1 MEFVK
6 LQCNICFSV
15 AEIKNYFMQPIDRL
29 TMIPVLELDTC
40 KHQLCSMCIRKI
52 RKRKKIP
59 CPLCRV
65 ESLHFNV
72 YSINRNVVDVI
83 KCSVT
88 SVAQWNKINDNFD
101 AASLASVLFE
111 KSLLDDAEDSNNAA
125 NSDDTML
132 SESQAI
138 LKKLQVDI
146 AEQTQLNI
154 KRQLDL
160 NKLQQTGVFMQEKLD
175 RIKNDY
181 NNMHK
186 SFKELQLKRISTEKA
201 LKSLNDDYAKLAAKN
216 ARLSNENKVL
226 SNKNIE
232 LIKHKNLL
240 QNEYTTLQSYK
251 CITNATTITTN
262 VTINV
267 D

>member
-15 AEIKNYFMQPIDRL
+15 AEIKNYFLQPIDRL
-29 TMIPVLELDTC
+29 TIIPVLELDTC

-52 RKRKKIP
+52 RKRKKVP

-72 YSINRNVVDVI
+72 YSVNRNVVDVI

-88 SVAQWNKINDNFD
+88 SVAQWNKINANFD

-111 KSLLDDAEDSNNAA
+111 KSLLDDAEDNNANA
-125 NSDDTML
+125 DDTIL

-154 KRQLDL
+154 KQQLDL
-160 NKLQQTGVFMQEKLD
+160 DKLQQTSVSMQEKLD
-175 RIKNDY
+175 KIKSDY
-181 NNMHK
+181 NNMHR
-186 SFKELQLKRISTEKA
+186 SFKELQLKRITTEKA
-201 LKSLNDDYAKLAAKN
+201 LKSLNDDYARLASKN
-216 ARLSNENKVL
+216 AKLSSENKVL

-251 CITNATTITTN
+251 CITNATITTN